1 MKRTSQ
7 KEAEAGRM
15 ADLLKAPPP
24 AVTDAEQQSPL
35 RADYESTP
43 LTRGEY
49 IAAIVH
55 MYRGELYRA
64 NSWRM
69 RLDTTTNWSILTTA
83 ALLTFSFGPGTH
95 GHWVILLGM
104 PLIMV
109 FHAIEARRY
118 RFADVWRARVRMI
131 EENFYGPIL
140 RRNPVSPETNW
151 GRLVADDLLRPR
163 MKLSRLEALRNRFA
177 RNYWAIYAALIGFW
191 CAQVYMKP
199 LPANSF
205 AEIQGRLATGML
217 PWWFP
222 VACIGALLLLLL
234 ALVLVTPRP
243 PSSEAEYWSAAR
255 ERDDSGYGIDL

>member
-1 MKRTSQ
+1 MKRTTQ
-7 KEAEAGRM
+7 KEAEVGRL
-15 ADLLKAPPP
+15 ADVLQATPS
-24 AVTDAEQQSPL
+24 AVTDAEKQGTP

-43 LTRGEY
+43 LSRTEY

-69 RLDTTTNWSILTTA
+69 RLDTTTNWAILTTA
-83 ALLTFSFGPGTH
+83 GLLTFSFGPGTH
-95 GHWVILLGM
+95 GHWVLLLGM

-118 RFADVWRARVRMI
+118 RFADVWRGRVRMI

-140 RRNPVSPETNW
+140 RRNPVSPESNW

-177 RNYWAIYAALIGFW
+177 RNYWAIYVALVGFW
-191 CAQVYMKP
+191 VAQVYIKP
-199 LPANSF
+199 HPAESF
-205 AEIQGRLATGML
+205 AVIRERLTTGML
-217 PWWFP
+217 PWWVP
-222 VACIGALLLLLL
+222 LAWIGLILLTFL

-243 PSSEAEYWSAAR
+243 PSSEAEYWSAAK
-255 ERDDSGYGIDL
+255 EHDDSGYGIDL